1 MQADAGLAINH
12 LRVDGGAAANDLLMQ
27 IQADLLGVQI
37 FRPEMVESTAL
48 GAAKLA
54 ALGIG
59 LPPAEKGGETA
70 RMRMFTPT
78 MPDGAARRDARRW
91 AAAVARA

>member
-1 MQADAGLAINH
+1 M
-12 LRVDGGAAANDLLMQ
+12 RVDGGAAANDLLMQ

-54 ALGIG
+54 ARGIG
-59 LPPAEKGGETA
+59 LPRPEKSGETA
-70 RMRMFTPT
+70 RVRMFSPT
-78 MPDGAARRDARRW
+78 LAPAARDELLARW
-91 AAAVARA
+91 HDTVARA

>member
-1 MQADAGLAINH
+1 MQEDAGRTMTS

-37 FRPEMVESTAL
+37 YRPEMVESTAL

-54 ALGIG
+54 ALGVG
-59 LPPAEKGGETA
+59 LPPAEAGRETA
-70 RMRMFTPT
+70 RIRLFTPS
-78 MPDGAARRDARRW
+78 MPSDVKAEMLARW
-91 AAAVARA
+91 ANAVARA